1 VQVER
6 IDVVSGKAFAEVVAT
21 LEKNAPIVESSA
33 LGYMGQTLW
42 PFYRANSPWWRE
54 GLLPTGIDCRC

>member
-1 VQVER
+1 METYHVQVER

-33 LGYMGQTLW
+33 LVHMISSTSQQPSFNNPPSHAT
-42 PFYRANSPWWRE
+42 AWR
-54 GLLPTGIDCRC
+54 